1 MRNSTR
7 QTDAERHPHRSGEQV
22 LRPRARFLRT
32 FGDELISSETVA
44 LIELVKNSFDADAT
58 RILIRFTPPLET
70 NRGVIDVIDNGHGMA
85 LDTIQTAWMEPA
97 TLMKRQTTRSEGFG
111 RRVLGEKGIGRFAT
125 SRLAKRLDVI
135 TKRAEASSQT
145 RVLFDWT
152 QFDDPS
158 LFLDQVKVSW
168 NEESAAEFSRLGA
181 MRTLWGVDE
190 DPTAAEL
197 KHGTILRM
205 QDLNSNWDRGE
216 FERLKSGLSRLVS
229 PFFGQRGEG
238 GHRLSNEFAIRLEVP
253 DPFSEFSGLIGAPD
267 TLDSP
272 HYSLQGNVDRY
283 GRYEVIVRL
292 KGHEETERVSSP
304 PSTEH
309 IPTACGPFAIELRVW
324 DRDPVSMGDLAKT
337 RATTIRD
344 VRRDLDAMAG
354 ISVYRDGFRVLPYGE
369 RGDDWLRLDLRRV
382 QNPTLRLSN
391 NQIVGYVLVGS
402 DTNPLLK
409 DQTNREGLV
418 EGPALTELRLKVK
431 ELLSALEPRRYKL
444 RAGQRQ
450 SKVRRGGIFMDFG
463 LTDISNYVSKRYPD
477 DAGLIELLRE
487 RDSDLHRRVEE
498 VQEVLARFH
507 RLATL
512 GTIIDT
518 ILHDGRAPLSKIAQA
533 AFMARRDTARTQQ
546 FSIVSMERLRERL
559 DIIRTQATVLAT
571 LFRRIEP
578 FGGRRRGRPTQLTIE
593 RVIKDA
599 FSVLSSK
606 TLELGVILDL
616 PKGSTKVTVE
626 SSDIQEVI
634 VNLLGNSLYWLQQVE
649 KEDRYITVRIDRNT
663 SDELQ
668 ILFSDSGPG
677 VDEEFVDSIF
687 DPYFST
693 KPDGIGL
700 GLSIAGGIVSDYY
713 DGDLDLL
720 KAGPLPGATFRIT
733 LRKRA

>member
-1 MRNSTR
+1 
-7 QTDAERHPHRSGEQV
+7 
-22 LRPRARFLRT
+22 
-32 FGDELISSETVA
+32 
-44 LIELVKNSFDADAT
+44 
-58 RILIRFTPPLET
+58 
-70 NRGVIDVIDNGHGMA
+70 MA

-97 TLMKRQTTRSEGFG
+97 TLLKRQRTRSEGFG

-135 TKRAEASSQT
+135 TKRAESSSQT
-145 RVLFDWT
+145 RVRCDWT
-152 QFDDPS
+152 SFDDPS

-168 NEESAAEFSRLGA
+168 HEEGATQFSRLGIIRA
-181 MRTLWGVDE
+181 LWGVDE
-190 DPTAAEL
+190 DPTVAEL
-197 KHGTILRM
+197 EHGTILRM
-205 QDLNSNWDRGE
+205 QDLNSNWDKDE

-229 PFFGQRGEG
+229 PFFGQRGEDEY
-238 GHRLSNEFAIRLEVP
+238 RLSNGFDIRLEVP

-267 TLDSP
+267 TLESP
-272 HYSLQGNVDRY
+272 HYSLNGNVDKY

-292 KGHEETERVSSP
+292 KGREETERVSSP
-304 PSTEH
+304 PSTEP
-309 IPTACGPFAIELRVW
+309 IPTNCGPFGIQLRVW
-324 DRDPVSMGDLAKT
+324 DRDPASMGDLART
-337 RATTIRD
+337 RESTIRD

-369 RGDDWLRLDLRRV
+369 RGDDWLGLDLRRV

-418 EGPALTELRLKVK
+418 EGPAVNELRLKVK
-431 ELLSALEPRRYKL
+431 ELLTVIEPRRYNL

-450 SKVRRGGIFMDFG
+450 SKVHKGGIFMGFE
-463 LTDISNYVSKRYPD
+463 LADISTYVRKRYPD
-477 DAGLIELLRE
+477 NAELIELVRE
-487 RDSDLHRRVEE
+487 KASDLRRRVEE
-498 VQEVLARFH
+498 VQEVLARYH

-512 GTIIDT
+512 GNLVDT
-518 ILHDGRAPLSKIAQA
+518 VLHDGRAPLSKIAQA
-533 AFMARRDTARTQQ
+533 AFMARRDTGRTQQ
-546 FSIVSMERLRERL
+546 LSTLSMQRLRVRL
-559 DIIRTQATVLAT
+559 DIVSTQADVLAA

-578 FGGRRRGRPTQLTIE
+578 FGGRRRGRPARLEIE
-593 RVIKDA
+593 RVIRDA

-606 TLELGVILDL
+606 TLELGVTLDL
-616 PKGSTKVTVE
+616 PMGSTKVTLE

-634 VNLLGNSLYWLQQVE
+634 VNLLDNSLYWLQQME
-649 KEDRYITVRIDRNT
+649 KEDRHVTVRIDRNT
-663 SDELQ
+663 SGELQ

-677 VDEEFVDSIF
+677 IDEQFVDNIF

-700 GLSIAGGIVSDYY
+700 GLAIAGGIVSDYY
-713 DGDLDLL
+713 DGDLELL
-720 KAGPLPGATFRIT
+720 KSGPLPGATFRIT

>member
-1 MRNSTR
+1 MRSSTE
-7 QTDAERHPHRSGEQV
+7 QTDAERHPHRSGEQA

-58 RILIRFTPPLET
+58 RILVRFTLPLET
-70 NRGVIDVIDNGHGMA
+70 GRGEIEVIDNGHGMA

-97 TLMKRQTTRSEGFG
+97 TLLKRQRTRSEGFG

-135 TKRAEASSQT
+135 TKRAESSSQT
-145 RVLFDWT
+145 RVRCDWT
-152 QFDDPS
+152 KFDDPS

-168 NEESAAEFSRLGA
+168 HEEGATQFSRLGIIRA
-181 MRTLWGVDE
+181 LWGVDE

-197 KHGTILRM
+197 EHGTILRM
-205 QDLNSNWDRGE
+205 QDLNSNWDKDE

-229 PFFGQRGEG
+229 PFFGQRGEDEY
-238 GHRLSNEFAIRLEVP
+238 RLSNGFDIRLEVP

-267 TLDSP
+267 TLESP
-272 HYSLQGNVDRY
+272 HYSLNGNVDKY

-292 KGHEETERVSSP
+292 KGREETERVSSP
-304 PSTEH
+304 PSTEP
-309 IPTACGPFAIELRVW
+309 IPTNCGPFGIQLRVW
-324 DRDPVSMGDLAKT
+324 DRDPASMGDLART
-337 RATTIRD
+337 RESTIRD

-369 RGDDWLRLDLRRV
+369 RGDDWLGLDLRRV

-418 EGPALTELRLKVK
+418 EGPAVNELRLKVK
-431 ELLSALEPRRYKL
+431 ELLTVIEPRRYNL

-450 SKVRRGGIFMDFG
+450 SKVHKGGIFMGFE
-463 LTDISNYVSKRYPD
+463 LADISTYVRKRYPD
-477 DAGLIELLRE
+477 NAELIELVRE
-487 RDSDLHRRVEE
+487 KASDLRRRVEE
-498 VQEVLARFH
+498 VQEVLARYH

-512 GTIIDT
+512 GTLVDT
-518 ILHDGRAPLSKIAQA
+518 VLHDGRPPLSKISNEAY
-533 AFMARRDTARTQQ
+533 MGRRDLERSHQ
-546 FSIVSMERLRERL
+546 FTTSSMERLRKRLHDVGSQAKVLER
-559 DIIRTQATVLAT
+559 

-578 FGGRRRGRPTQLTIE
+578 FGGRKRGRRARLGIE
-593 RVIKDA
+593 RLIGDG

-606 TLELGVILDL
+606 TAVLGVKVDL
-616 PKGSTKVTVE
+616 PKGSTKFTVE
-626 SSDIQEVI
+626 SSEFQEII
-634 VNLLGNSLYWLQQVE
+634 VNLLDNSLYWLQQVE
-649 KEDRYITVRIDRNT
+649 KEDRQIKVIIDR
-663 SDELQ
+663 SASHELH

-677 VDEEFVDSIF
+677 VDEEFVDRIF

-693 KPDGIGL
+693 KPDGVGL
-700 GLSIAGGIVSDYY
+700 GLSIAGGIVRDYY
-713 DGDLDLL
+713 DGELELL
-720 KAGPLPGATFRIT
+720 KSGPLPGATFRIS
-733 LRKRA
+733 LRKRE